1 MLLQKFPLKI
11 KKESLTKICAIRGLM
26 WSDLSVFSDQVA
38 CLTVIGFISIQA
50 LGYYLYSFLNPGIFR
65 DVPTGTAGRFWTAIS
80 CNEHVATPHTSGR
93 HSWKARTPT
102 VSLLLLLL
110 PFSFISI
117 APTHYRRLP
126 LPNAVPVGVGA
137 AYFALCTRSR
147 VPCTYHESKLS
158 HILTDGIQKQYAGT
172 RTHNEPKNIW
182 TVRFDAGHII
192 PETRKQCSLIYSL
205 LIVHIII
212 SSYSVCCENV
222 YNFINL

>member
-93 HSWKARTPT
+93 HSWKAWTPT
-102 VSLLLLLL
+102 VSLLLFCCRFLSFPLHPL
-110 PFSFISI
+110 IIVAYPFPMQYRWGWGRRTS
-117 APTHYRRLP
+117 HYAHVHVCHARTT
-126 LPNAVPVGVGA
+126 NQN
-137 AYFALCTRSR
+137 SR
-147 VPCTYHESKLS
+147 TY
-158 HILTDGIQKQYAGT
+158 
-172 RTHNEPKNIW
+172 
-182 TVRFDAGHII
+182 
-192 PETRKQCSLIYSL
+192 
-205 LIVHIII
+205 
-212 SSYSVCCENV
+212 
-222 YNFINL
+222 